1 MLQCSQLKYKPY
13 REKIEFMSSPFIVMI
28 TTTPNKE
35 DANKIAQTLL
45 AKKLAGCVQ
54 VIGPISSHYYWKDEL
69 CQDEEWLC
77 LIKSSQQHYQT
88 LEKTIQE
95 IHPYE
100 VPEIISLPI
109 QEGNQG
115 YLSWLNQQLK

>member
-1 MLQCSQLKYKPY
+1 MT
-13 REKIEFMSSPFIVMI
+13 SPVIVII
-28 TTTPNKE
+28 TTTSNKE

-77 LIKSSQQHYQT
+77 LIKSSQQHNQT

>member
-1 MLQCSQLKYKPY
+1 
-13 REKIEFMSSPFIVMI
+13 MSSPFIVII
-28 TTTPNKE
+28 TTTSNKE

-95 IHPYE
+95 THPYE

>member
-1 MLQCSQLKYKPY
+1 
-13 REKIEFMSSPFIVMI
+13 MSSSFIVVI
-28 TTTPNKE
+28 TTTSNKE
-35 DANKIAQTLL
+35 NAEKIAQTLL

-54 VIGPISSHYYWKDEL
+54 IIGPISSYYYWKNEL
-69 CQDEEWLC
+69 CQDQEWLC
-77 LIKSSQQHYQT
+77 LIKSSQNHYQT
-88 LEKTIQE
+88 LENTIQE

-109 QEGNQG
+109 EEGSEG

>member
-1 MLQCSQLKYKPY
+1 
-13 REKIEFMSSPFIVMI
+13 MSSQFIVMI

-35 DANKIAQTLL
+35 NANNIAQTLL

-54 VIGPISSHYYWKDEL
+54 IIGPISSHYYWENEL
-69 CQDEEWLC
+69 CQDEEYIC
-77 LIKSSQQHYQT
+77 LIKSSQQYYQT
-88 LEKTIQE
+88 LESTIKE

-109 QEGNQG
+109 QQGSEG

>member
-1 MLQCSQLKYKPY
+1 
-13 REKIEFMSSPFIVMI
+13 MSSPFIVMI
-28 TTTPNKE
+28 TTASNKE
-35 DANKIAQTLL
+35 DSNKIAHTLL

-54 VIGPISSHYYWKDEL
+54 IIGPISSHYYWENEL
-69 CQDEEWLC
+69 CQDEEYIC

-88 LEKTIQE
+88 IENTIKE

-109 QEGNQG
+109 QQGSEG
-115 YLSWLNQQLK
+115 YLSWLNQQLKQ

>member
-1 MLQCSQLKYKPY
+1 
-13 REKIEFMSSPFIVMI
+13 MSSPFIVII
-28 TTTPNKE
+28 TTTSNKE

-54 VIGPISSHYYWKDEL
+54 VIGPISSHYFWKDEL

>member
-1 MLQCSQLKYKPY
+1 
-13 REKIEFMSSPFIVMI
+13 MSSPFIVII
-28 TTTPNKE
+28 TTTSNKE
-35 DANKIAQTLL
+35 DANKIAKTLL

>member
-1 MLQCSQLKYKPY
+1 
-13 REKIEFMSSPFIVMI
+13 MSSQFIVMI

-35 DANKIAQTLL
+35 NANNIAQTLL

-54 VIGPISSHYYWKDEL
+54 IIGPISSHYYWENEL
-69 CQDEEWLC
+69 CQDEEYIC

-88 LEKTIQE
+88 LENIIKE

-109 QEGNQG
+109 QQGSEG